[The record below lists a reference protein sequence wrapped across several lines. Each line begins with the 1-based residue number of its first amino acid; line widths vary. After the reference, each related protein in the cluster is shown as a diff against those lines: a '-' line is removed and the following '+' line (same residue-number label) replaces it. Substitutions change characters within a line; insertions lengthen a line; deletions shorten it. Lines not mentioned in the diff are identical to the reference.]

1 MTCSGVFMAKTDQ
14 ARHLV
19 VCDAGPLIHLDELG
33 GHTVYSE
40 DLNHGQTCAG
50 VRVIDPFAG

>member
-1 MTCSGVFMAKTDQ
+1 MAKTDQ